1 MPLKSSRG
9 EANVRSSVLQMTP
22 GNPQFRSACPGDA
35 PRCCDPAGV
44 GESSS
49 TDSSYSVGSERLD
62 CCVVS
67 RLSRP
72 EHGSRS
78 GDAGRGTKHRRA
90 DTCLRSIQTLVFG
103 FEPCGSSPGGAVPAG
118 LVGAQALPALSKCR
132 VTNPNVEGALWI
144 PFLYNR
150 VSVLCSRP
158 STGGVVFTS
167 KT

>member
-1 MPLKSSRG
+1 MPRSR
-9 EANVRSSVLQMTP
+9 
-22 GNPQFRSACPGDA
+22 
-35 PRCCDPAGV
+35 GV

-62 CCVVS
+62 CSVVS

-90 DTCLRSIQTLVFG
+90 DTCLRSIQTSVFG
-103 FEPCGSSPGGAVPAG
+103 FEPCGSSPGGAVPVG

-132 VTNPNVEGALWI
+132 VTNPNVEPCGSLFFITVCPCCAHVLLLGAWFSHRKHKSGKSPRNFLTLFSLILNKNYWI
-144 PFLYNR
+144 FANNACL
-150 VSVLCSRP
+150 
-158 STGGVVFTS
+158 
-167 KT
+167 